1 MDLLSIVLQLFGML
15 LIILISIAVHEAGH
29 LVFGLKTGYRFI
41 SFSLLSFTWIKQKDN
56 VVFARNKNSLVLG
69 QCLMV
74 PPEKEEDF
82 RFKLYNYGG
91 GLANFFLALITVPLL
106 IFTIE
111 GAVTLWV
118 LLFTN
123 FWINTLM
130 GLMNLIPFR
139 KNVPNDGANRRE
151 AGKSADAAHGLF
163 VMLTLAKHFAD
174 GKVLSDFEEDFFTVS
189 PEADKNNYFV
199 AYLIAAKAEWLFDI
213 KQYEEGLALLN
224 SLEENIQSLPN
235 YYQQSIYADFLY
247 YYSAIAPNKKK
258 KKNYYTNPKLQ
269 KLLKIEDVAFLMI
282 RAAYMI
288 YIEEDFVE
296 GKKLLAKIKKNL
308 PLYPYKG
315 VAKEKEKELNR
326 LQDYITKKESN

>member
-1 MDLLSIVLQLFGML
+1 MDLLSIILQLLGML

-41 SFSLLSFTWIKQKDN
+41 SYSLLSFTWVKQKDK
-56 VVFARNKNSLVLG
+56 VAFARNKNSLVLG
-69 QCLMV
+69 QCLMA

-82 RFKLYNYGG
+82 HFKLYNYGG
-91 GLANFFLALITVPLL
+91 GLANLIFAFITLPVL

-111 GAVTLWV
+111 GPETLWV

-139 KNVPNDGANRRE
+139 KSTPNDGANGRE
-151 AGKSADAAHGLF
+151 AGKSADATHGLF

-174 GKVLSDFEEDFFTVS
+174 GKVLSDFEEGFFTVS

-199 AYLIAAKAEWLFDI
+199 AYLIAAKAEWFFDK
-213 KQYEEGLALLN
+213 KQHEEGLALLN
-224 SLEENIQSLPN
+224 SLEEHIHALPN

-247 YYSAIAPNKKK
+247 YYSAIAPDKEKA
-258 KKNYYTNPKLQ
+258 KNYYNNPKLQ

-288 YIEEDFVE
+288 YIEEDLVE
-296 GKKLLAKIKKNL
+296 GKNLLEKIKKNL

-315 VAKEKEKELNR
+315 VAKEKERELKILQEHIIEKENH
-326 LQDYITKKESN
+326 